1 MRCGARCAVRG
12 SFCRRNDD
20 EGARIYCCGLII
32 CVKYFCY
39 TFIKMLRRVLIQNQ
53 TSQLAKQR
61 WMTAA
66 AGTSRQKRALNP
78 DQLEGKKPDG
88 VAPSPPPVGAPPG
101 SSGSSM
107 PLILAGLGAV
117 AGGAAYFY
125 LSSTNE
131 SSEPAASPSAPTTV
145 ETPSPAQKEKGTV
158 ANKVH
163 DVQIPP
169 GMKNTAGKAVPKMVH
184 PEGGNRVA
192 VRLDKPKESTSQVH
206 DSTMTDKA
214 IQSLVGSRTEEA
226 AKSLLESHQS
236 AWSSIDANY
245 FHDLDSLSISQ
256 LKARVVQ
263 LSSEIKD
270 RTRWEAVRLK
280 EFLTMKEKETE
291 AM

>member
-1 MRCGARCAVRG
+1 
-12 SFCRRNDD
+12 
-20 EGARIYCCGLII
+20 
-32 CVKYFCY
+32 
-39 TFIKMLRRVLIQNQ
+39 
-53 TSQLAKQR
+53 
-61 WMTAA
+61 
-66 AGTSRQKRALNP
+66 
-78 DQLEGKKPDG
+78 
-88 VAPSPPPVGAPPG
+88 
-101 SSGSSM
+101 M

-125 LSSTNE
+125 LSSNE
-131 SSEPAASPSAPTTV
+131 SEGTGSQSALPTV
-145 ETPSPAQKEKGTV
+145 ETPSPAKKEKGSV

-163 DVQIPP
+163 DVQILPS
-169 GMKNTAGKAVPKMVH
+169 MKNTVGKAVPRLVH
-184 PEGGNRVA
+184 PEGGNRVD
-192 VRLDKPKESTSQVH
+192 VRLNKPNESTNNSKVH

-226 AKSLLESHQS
+226 AKSLLDSHQS